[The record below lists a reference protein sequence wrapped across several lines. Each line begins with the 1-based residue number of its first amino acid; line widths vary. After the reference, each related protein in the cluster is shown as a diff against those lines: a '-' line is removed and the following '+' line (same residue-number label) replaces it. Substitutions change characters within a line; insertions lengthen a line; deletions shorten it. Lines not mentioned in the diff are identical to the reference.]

1 MTTLF
6 KHICMLSLF
15 FIAASSFAEQQPF
28 YCPQKHGYARIG
40 MTESEVLAACGQP
53 TLKEKSKQAAVEQ
66 VPVTQLIYTT
76 LNPDPVYRGYKLVYS
91 MWSLP
96 IGSQGS
102 TLEVD
107 IIDKK
112 IVAIRFNGESTN
124 ASSVC
129 DNRSFAVGDVADTVF
144 TACGNPSHVNKT
156 FINRKI
162 NSKSKPVT
170 WVYNSDPYQPTFR
183 LIFLDGTLRAIE

>member
-1 MTTLF
+1 MTISIKRILALMLVLF
-6 KHICMLSLF
+6 T
-15 FIAASSFAEQQPF
+15 ASSFAEQKPF

-40 MTESEVLAACGQP
+40 MTESEALAACGEP
-53 TLKEKSKQAAVEQ
+53 TSREKSKQAAVEQ
-66 VPVTQLIYTT
+66 IPVTQLIYTT
-76 LNPDPVYRGYKLVYS
+76 LNPLPVYRGYELVYR

-96 IGSQGS
+96 IGSNGTS
-102 TLEVD
+102 LEVD

-112 IVAIRFNGESTN
+112 ITAIRFNGKGTN

-129 DNRSFAVGDVADTVF
+129 SNRSFAVGDVADTVF
-144 TACGNPSHVNKT
+144 TACGNPSLVNKT

-162 NSKSKPVT
+162 KGKAKPVT
-170 WVYNSDPYQPTFR
+170 WTYSSDPYQPTFR

>member
-1 MTTLF
+1 MTTIF

-15 FIAASSFAEQQPF
+15 FIATSSLAEQKPF

-40 MTESEVLAACGQP
+40 MTEAEVLAACGQP
-53 TLKEKSKQAAVEQ
+53 SLKEKSKQAAVEQ

-76 LNPDPVYRGYKLVYS
+76 LNPDPVYRGYKLVYR

-102 TLEVD
+102 SLEVD
-107 IIDKK
+107 IINKK
-112 IVAIRFNGESTN
+112 IMAIRFNGESSN

-129 DNRSFAVGDVADTVF
+129 NNRSFAVGDLADMVF
-144 TACGNPSHVNKT
+144 TACGNPSHVNRT

-162 NSKSKPVT
+162 KSKSKPVT
-170 WVYNSDPYQPTFR
+170 WVYNADPYQPTFR
-183 LIFLDGTLRAIE
+183 LIFLDGKLRAIE